1 MTLDKLINYY
11 NQYYNEVMTWYD
23 GLTFLEQ
30 VGVLFVLF
38 VVIFGFVVYLK
49 LRK

>member
-23 GLTFLEQ
+23 NLTFLNQ
-30 VGVLFVLF
+30 MGVLFVLF
-38 VVIFGFVVYLK
+38 VGVMGILIFLK